1 MAKATLGHQTP
12 TQTYLDGEWRE
23 GSPPVLAP
31 NMQAMWLATV
41 VFDGARSIQ
50 GHMADLDRHC
60 ARVNASAKVLGMN
73 PIHTAEEIERLTR
86 EGVSRFS
93 KEAELYICPMYYAED
108 GFITPDPDSTKFV
121 LSIYEAPLP
130 EPKGFRAIRSSFRRP
145 SKDQAPTEA
154 KASCLYPNVA
164 RSVLEARQKGFDVGV
179 VLDPAGNVAEF
190 SYTNLFY
197 TKNGVVHT
205 PAINGTFLNGITR
218 QRIIQL
224 LQEDGI
230 VVEERSIDYVE
241 LSEADE
247 LFCTGNYSKV
257 MPCVRLDER
266 NLQPG
271 PLYQRARDL
280 YFGFSDNC

>member
-1 MAKATLGHQTP
+1 MAKSTLGHKTP
-12 TQTYLDGEWRE
+12 AQTYLNGEWRE
-23 GSPPVLAP
+23 GSPAVLAP

-41 VFDGARSIQ
+41 VFDGARSIR

-60 ARVNASAKVLGMN
+60 VRVNASARFLGMK
-73 PIHTAEEIERLTR
+73 PIYSAKEIERLTR
-86 EGVSRFS
+86 EGVSRFPE
-93 KEAELYICPMYYAED
+93 EAELYICPMYYAED

-130 EPKGFRAIRSSFRRP
+130 EPKGFKALRSSFRRP
-145 SKDQAPTEA
+145 SRDQAPTEA

-179 VLDPAGNVAEF
+179 ILDPAGNVAEF

-197 TKNGVVHT
+197 AKNGVIHT

-218 QRIIQL
+218 QRVIQL
-224 LQEDGI
+224 LRDDGI
-230 VVEERSIDYVE
+230 EVEERSIDYAE
-241 LSEADE
+241 LLEADE

-257 MPCVRLDER
+257 MPCVRLDTR
-266 NLQPG
+266 ALQPG
-271 PLYQRARDL
+271 PLYQRARQL
-280 YFGFSDNC
+280 YFEFSDGS